1 MEAPFLMYF
10 LPLILCFLVTAFLV
24 TCVKTKGYFGSIMA
38 FFASFV
44 PVLNWVFC
52 LASVVILVVLFFIGE
67 DEFLK
72 ENKVTKFLFGVGNEQ

>member
-24 TCVKTKGYFGSIMA
+24 TCVKTKGYFGPIMA
-38 FFASFV
+38 FVASFV
-44 PVLNWVFC
+44 PVLNWIFC
-52 LASVVILVVLFFIGE
+52 LASLIILVVLLLIGE

-72 ENKVTKFLFGVGNEQ
+72 ENKITKFLFGVGNEQ

>member
-10 LPLILCFLVTAFLV
+10 LPLILCFLIAAFLT
-24 TCVKTKGYFGSIMA
+24 TCVKTKGYFGPIMA

-44 PVLNWVFC
+44 PVLNWIFC
-52 LASVVILVVLFFIGE
+52 IASLIILTVLLLMRE
-67 DEFLK
+67 DGFLK

>member
-1 MEAPFLMYF
+1 METQFVRYF
-10 LPLILCFLVTAFLV
+10 LPLILCFLITAFLV
-24 TCVKTKGYFGSIMA
+24 TCVKTKGHFGSIMS

-44 PVLNWVFC
+44 PILNWVFC

-72 ENKVTKFLFGVGNEQ
+72 ENKITKFLFGVGNEQ